1 MSSLSCEYEKGCLFV
16 CSAFEVPRDAGWSPE
31 SAADVVPSWG
41 GGGGGFGDTATGSN
55 WIPSQVF
62 LEREEEFEIVM
73 VPHVELTLSSAND
86 DEDNDD
92 DDNDNDSWD
101 VSHDRYRRHCRR
113 QHWRRRYNTT
123 YQDGGDM
130 LPIQGRGIRIAVGD
144 WSLRK
149 PVPEIRCQD
158 DMGLAQ

>member
-31 SAADVVPSWG
+31 TAADVVPSWG

-73 VPHVELTLSSAND
+73 VPHVDLTLLSADD
-86 DEDNDD
+86 DEDNNNDD
-92 DDNDNDSWD
+92 DDNDSVVVVGTGTSPRNNGMRPTTATGIIVVGSVGVVNTTTNDSGL
-101 VSHDRYRRHCRR
+101 RPCPTYLRHCVLVS
-113 QHWRRRYNTT
+113 WNF
-123 YQDGGDM
+123 GG
-130 LPIQGRGIRIAVGD
+130 G
-144 WSLRK
+144 
-149 PVPEIRCQD
+149 
-158 DMGLAQ
+158 